1 MNIIHIYTCYIHPK
15 AAFLQFENIG
25 ASSNEQFWFARRL
38 IGSLGKP
45 HCLEVNIWPYLT
57 LLMNIKLEIPMH
69 TYPTCVTLQHRHGI
83 PSISSSFP
91 WKITDVS
98 YSLSEKRDRNFQV
111 GCPVWHVQDLLGRQ
125 SYGLTYPREIHQ
137 WIVVLGCGIG

>member
-1 MNIIHIYTCYIHPK
+1 MNIIHIYTCYIHPE

-69 TYPTCVTLQHRHGI
+69 TYPTCVTLQHRYGI
-83 PSISSSFP
+83 SSISSSFP

-98 YSLSEKRDRNFQV
+98 YFS
-111 GCPVWHVQDLLGRQ
+111 
-125 SYGLTYPREIHQ
+125 
-137 WIVVLGCGIG
+137 